1 MNSDKLLSA
10 VSMARGAGKLKIG
23 YDAAADAVLK
33 GAPLVLLASDA
44 SDRTKTATERFCEDM
59 TKIVY
64 LPRTQEEIENTV
76 GRRFAVAAV
85 SDGNFAALI
94 EKQLGK

>member
-1 MNSDKLLSA
+1 MNSDRLLSA

-23 YDAAADAVLK
+23 YDATADAVIK
-33 GAPLVLLASDA
+33 GAPLVIIASDA
-44 SDRTKTATERFCEDM
+44 SERTRTAVERFCEDM
-59 TKIVY
+59 TTLVE
-64 LPRTQEEIENTV
+64 LSRTQEEIENSV

-85 SDGNFAALI
+85 CDENFAALI